1 MRSAAYN
8 RSNSGN
14 DSSDCDTFNRTTD
27 SVGEQNPEKCSSDV
41 GTFKLADEAHMGG
54 LNSLMVAAD
63 IVRSV
68 TNNNYKLNA
77 DQSTEDEGKITNHTI
92 MKLTEHSIIN
102 KLIIIINLLLILM
115 LKPIVLPTKMN
126 YIVY

>member
-1 MRSAAYN
+1 MLFDIFVCRQQYKDAFFNANPDFKWYKLPAPPLRSVAYN

-14 DSSDCDTFNRTTD
+14 DSSDCDAFNRTTD
-27 SVGEQNPEKCSSDV
+27 IVGEQNPEKCSSNDV

-63 IVRSV
+63 IVRSI

-77 DQSTEDEGKITNHTI
+77 DQSTEDEGN
-92 MKLTEHSIIN
+92 
-102 KLIIIINLLLILM
+102 
-115 LKPIVLPTKMN
+115 
-126 YIVY
+126 